1 MRVMFDS
8 VMLSMFLDPKAKPP
22 KPIDRPKAR
31 VEFLVQTLSE
41 ANGKILIPT
50 PALSEFLTMPDAERY
65 LPDLENSDVFEVVP
79 FDKAAAIENAAQARK
94 AIAEG
99 DKKSGAQ
106 GPYQKVKVDRQIV
119 AIAKFHQVDC
129 IYSDDADVMKLGQAV
144 NLPVVGLESLPIPPE
159 EAGMLPLEDVEA
171 TSLGS
176 SSVSL
181 PPAPQSPD
189 AEQVKAPAPAQGL
202 PSSPPDVQAPQ
213 QQDSSPVVPP
223 PSQSKK

>member
-1 MRVMFDS
+1 MFDS
-8 VMLSMFLDPKAKPP
+8 VMLSMFLDPNAKPP
-22 KPIDRPKAR
+22 KPVDRPKAR

-50 PALSEFLTMPDAERY
+50 PALSEFLTMPDAEMY

-129 IYSDDADVMKLGQAV
+129 IYSDDADVMKIAQAA
-144 NLPVVGLESLPIPPE
+144 NIPVFGLESLPVPPE
-159 EAGMLPLEDVEA
+159 EQTQLQ
-171 TSLGS
+171 LGDPEPTLADS
-176 SSVSL
+176 SSGSL
-181 PPAPQSPD
+181 PPSPQSPD
-189 AEQVKAPAPAQGL
+189 DEPT
-202 PSSPPDVQAPQ
+202 
-213 QQDSSPVVPP
+213 
-223 PSQSKK
+223 